1 MAATKQPV
9 EKLHTMVFLKPY
21 GRYSR
26 NDRAGFPEAKAKQ
39 LKDRKIAIPAG
50 EFKAAAADK
59 AKADAANKPAKGT
72 EGADKV

>member
-1 MAATKQPV
+1 MATAKKPD
-9 EKLHTMVFLKPY
+9 EKLHTMVFLRPH

-26 NDRAGFPEAKAKQ
+26 NDRAGFPLEKAEE
-39 LKDRKIAIPAG
+39 LKKRKIAIPAA

-59 AKADAANKPAKGT
+59 AKAAEANKPAKGT

>member
-1 MAATKQPV
+1 MATAKQPA

-26 NDRAGFPEAKAKQ
+26 NDRAGFPQEKAEQ
-39 LKDRKIAIPAG
+39 LEKRKIAIPSDK
-50 EFKAAAADK
+50 FKAAAADK

>member
-1 MAATKQPV
+1 MATAKKTA
-9 EKLHTMVFLKPY
+9 EKLHTMVFLKPH

-39 LKDRKIAIPAG
+39 LKDRKIAIPAE

-59 AKADAANKPAKGT
+59 AKAAEANKPAKGT

>member
-1 MAATKQPV
+1 MAATKKPA

-26 NDRAGFPEAKAKQ
+26 NDRAGFPQEKAEQ
-39 LKDRKIAIPAG
+39 LEKRKIAIPADK
-50 EFKAAAADK
+50 FKAAEAEQ
-59 AKADAANKPAKGT
+59 AKAAGANKPAKGT

>member
-1 MAATKQPV
+1 MAATKQPA

-26 NDRAGFPEAKAKQ
+26 NDRAGFPQEKAEQ
-39 LKDRKIAIPAG
+39 LEKRKIAIPAG
-50 EFKAAAADK
+50 KFKAAEAD
-59 AKADAANKPAKGT
+59 KGT

>member
-1 MAATKQPV
+1 MAVTKKTA

-26 NDRAGFPEAKAKQ
+26 NDRAGFPLEKAEQ
-39 LKDRKIAIPAG
+39 LEKRKIAIPSDK
-50 EFKAAAADK
+50 FKADAADK
-59 AKADAANKPAKGT
+59 AKADAAHKPAKGT